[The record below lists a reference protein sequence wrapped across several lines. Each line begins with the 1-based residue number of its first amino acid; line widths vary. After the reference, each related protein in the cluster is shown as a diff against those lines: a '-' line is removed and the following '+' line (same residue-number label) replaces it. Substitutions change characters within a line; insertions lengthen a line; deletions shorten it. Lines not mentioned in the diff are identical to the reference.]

1 MENEGQATL
10 EAALAK
16 LANARERAADLKSLA
31 TEARAALEQATIYQ
45 RWQDAQEQA
54 RQAEAEATDIEIAVR
69 DLAIHYWM
77 ITGEKKPAS
86 GVEIKIFQ
94 EIRYDAAKA
103 LEYAKASLPAALRLD
118 TRTFE
123 AVARTLVKAGA
134 IKEQMPFIE
143 VCEDPRAQISKT
155 LPTE

>member
-1 MENEGQATL
+1 MEERPTL
-10 EAALAK
+10 ENKLAE
-16 LANARERAADLKSLA
+16 LANARKMAADLKSLA
-31 TEARAALEQATIYQ
+31 KEARAALEQATTY
-45 RWQDAQEQA
+45 RCWQDAQEQA
-54 RQAEAEATDIEIAVR
+54 RQAEAEAMNIEITVR
-69 DLAIHYWM
+69 DLAIHHWM
-77 ITGEKKPAS
+77 ITGEKKPAA
-86 GVEIKIFQ
+86 GIEIKIFQ

-134 IKEQMPFIE
+134 IKEQMPFVD
-143 VCEDPRAQISKT
+143 VCEDPRAQISKA